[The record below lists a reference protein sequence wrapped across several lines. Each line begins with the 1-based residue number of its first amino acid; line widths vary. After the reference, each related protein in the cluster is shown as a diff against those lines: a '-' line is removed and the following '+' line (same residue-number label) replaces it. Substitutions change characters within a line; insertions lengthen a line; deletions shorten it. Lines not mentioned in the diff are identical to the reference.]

1 MASMLYVLFLY
12 SFSRKEMVFLDYII
26 RNKSGL
32 YVKLNENG
40 TPETCNESQRGLF
53 ECSKAN
59 NICNSLPKQLKKFN
73 FFVEAVPEIR
83 PKIDEQNVITT
94 NTYEPSDNVTR
105 WINELGRCEDILSEA
120 SNRYEE
126 LNGELSDVDLK
137 LQDILHNIELSKRCD
152 MYTAWETIN
161 CIRELRKKRREIK
174 DEKLVL
180 SGIKTQGITY
190 LSRTSVKKCVDGLSK
205 RKYRI
210 RIVEEEEET

>member
-1 MASMLYVLFLY
+1 M
-12 SFSRKEMVFLDYII
+12 DYII

-32 YVKLNENG
+32 YVKLNETG

-73 FFVEAVPEIR
+73 FFVEAVPEIQ

-94 NTYEPSDNVTR
+94 NTYEPSENVTR
-105 WINELGRCEDILSEA
+105 WINELGLCEDILSKA
-120 SNRYEE
+120 NNRYEE

-137 LQDILHNIELSKRCD
+137 LQDILHTIELSDKCD
-152 MYTAWETIN
+152 MYKSWQMIN
-161 CIRELRKKRREIK
+161 EIRDLRKQRRDIK

-180 SGIKTQGITY
+180 SGIKSQGISY
-190 LSRTSVKKCVDGLSK
+190 LSRSSVQKCVDGLSK

-210 RIVEEEEET
+210 RIVEEEEEV